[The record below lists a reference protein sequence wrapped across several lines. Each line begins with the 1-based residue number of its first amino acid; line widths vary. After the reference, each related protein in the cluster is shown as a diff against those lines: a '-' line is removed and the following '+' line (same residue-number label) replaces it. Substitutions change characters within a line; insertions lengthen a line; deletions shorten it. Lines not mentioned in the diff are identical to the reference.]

1 MAKKLQNFRKIA
13 ALLLAVLAISMC
25 AGAQNY
31 WYIQGEYTF
40 SPPEPQGTYNMAQ
53 YEGAQV
59 TIAGMTYT
67 EIYSQNNENQGLTK
81 LEGAYRI
88 EGNQV
93 YFREWEDDENV
104 YDDEEELLYDYD
116 LEVGDFFNEDDDHP
130 MKVESVST
138 IIDENGVERK
148 KWEFSFLTLP
158 DETEYWIEGIGSSRG
173 FLNVG
178 RYTPGDD
185 GEIFHLLCFHKS
197 WNVIY
202 INPVF
207 NECDED
213 FISENSMENGF
224 EVYPNP
230 AKDFVKILNDKDLT
244 ISNIEIIDMFGRV
257 ISCVEGNDEI
267 NVSELPK
274 GEYFVK
280 IMTGES
286 VITKKLFINK

>member
-1 MAKKLQNFRKIA
+1 MLKNLQNFRKIA

-40 SPPEPQGTYNMAQ
+40 SPPEPQGTFEMGFEERAN
-53 YEGAQV
+53 V
-59 TIAGMTYT
+59 TVDGMEYT
-67 EIYSQNNENQGLTK
+67 EIVSWWPGVYGPIE
-81 LEGAYRI
+81 EGVYRT

-93 YFREWEDDENV
+93 YFRPWLAYRDV
-104 YDDEEELLYDYD
+104 YGEEVLLYDYD

-158 DETEYWIEGIGSSRG
+158 DETEYWIEGVGSSRG

-213 FISENSMENGF
+213 FISENSTENGF

-267 NVSELPK
+267 NISELPQ

>member
-1 MAKKLQNFRKIA
+1 MLKRLQNFRKIA
-13 ALLLAVLAISMC
+13 VLLTAVLAISMC
-25 AGAQNY
+25 ASAQNY

-53 YEGAQV
+53 YDGAQV
-59 TIAGMTYT
+59 TIEGMTYT
-67 EIYSQNNENQGLTK
+67 EIYSQNDENQGLTK

-93 YFREWEDDENV
+93 YFREWDDNQYE
-104 YDDEEELLYDYD
+104 EEELLYDYD
-116 LEVGDFFNEDDDHP
+116 LEEGDFFNEDDEHP

-138 IIDENGVERK
+138 IIDENGVARK
-148 KWEFSFLTLP
+148 RIDFSFLTLP
-158 DETEYWIEGIGSSRG
+158 YETEYWIEGIGSSRG
-173 FLNVG
+173 FLFVG
-178 RYTPGDD
+178 EYEADDD
-185 GEIFHLLCFHKS
+185 GAIFHLFCFHKS

-202 INPVF
+202 INPVY

-230 AKDFVKILNDKDLT
+230 ANEIVNILNNNDLT
-244 ISNIEIIDMFGRV
+244 ISNVEIIDMFGRV
-257 ISCVEGNDEI
+257 VLCVEGGNEI
-267 NVSELPK
+267 NVSNLPQ

-280 IMTGES
+280 INTENTTLS
-286 VITKKLFINK
+286 KKLFINR

>member
-1 MAKKLQNFRKIA
+1 MFKNLQNFKRI
-13 ALLLAVLAISMC
+13 ALLLTAVLAISMC
-25 AGAQNY
+25 ASAQNY

-53 YEGAQV
+53 YDGTQV

-67 EIYSQNNENQGLTK
+67 EIYSQNAENQSLTK

-88 EGNQV
+88 EGGQV
-93 YFREWEDDENV
+93 YFREWDDNQYE
-104 YDDEEELLYDYD
+104 EEELLYDYD
-116 LEVGDFFNEDDDHP
+116 LEEGDFFNEDDDHP
-130 MKVESVST
+130 MKVEAVTT

-148 KWEFSFLTLP
+148 KIEFSFLTLP
-158 DETEYWIEGIGSSRG
+158 YETEYWIEGIGSSRG

-178 RYTPGDD
+178 EYEPDDD
-185 GEIFHLLCFHKS
+185 GAIFHLLCFHKS

-213 FISENSMENGF
+213 FISETSMENSL
-224 EVYPNP
+224 EIYPNP
-230 AKDFVKILNDKDLT
+230 ANEIVNILNNNDLT

-257 ISCVEGNDEI
+257 VLCAEGGNEI
-267 NVSELPK
+267 NVSNLPQ

-280 IMTGES
+280 INTENKTIS
-286 VITKKLFINK
+286 KKLFINK

>member
-1 MAKKLQNFRKIA
+1 MLKNLQNFRKIA

-40 SPPEPQGTYNMAQ
+40 SPPEPQGTFEMGFEERAN
-53 YEGAQV
+53 V
-59 TIAGMTYT
+59 TVDGMEYT
-67 EIYSQNNENQGLTK
+67 EIVSWWPGVYGPIE
-81 LEGAYRI
+81 EGVYRT

-93 YFREWEDDENV
+93 YFRPWLAYRDV
-104 YDDEEELLYDYD
+104 YGEEVLLYDYD

-138 IIDENGVERK
+138 IIDESGVERK

-267 NVSELPK
+267 NVSELPQ